1 MKIIAIAALLSTI
14 SAVQISAPGE
24 NFPKW
29 DAAPMFEMTATL
41 S

>member
-1 MKIIAIAALLSTI
+1 MKIIAIAALIGTI

-24 NFPKW
+24 NLPKW
-29 DAAPMFEMTATL
+29 DEAPMFEMEATL